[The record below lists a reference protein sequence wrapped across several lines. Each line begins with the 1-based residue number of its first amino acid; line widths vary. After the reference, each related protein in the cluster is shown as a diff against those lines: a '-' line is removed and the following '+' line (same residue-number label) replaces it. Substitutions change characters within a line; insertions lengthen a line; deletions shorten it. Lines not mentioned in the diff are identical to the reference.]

1 MLSNDQLHNHRQ
13 KLTDFEERLL
23 CAAVQGLLANPS
35 RVERPEQIGYQALKV
50 VRKITEELN
59 RA

>member
-1 MLSNDQLHNHRQ
+1 MLSNDQLVHSRQ
-13 KLTDFEERLL
+13 KLSDFEERLL

-35 RVERPEQIGYQALKV
+35 RNDRPEQLAYQALKV
-50 VRKITEELN
+50 VKKIKEELN